1 MIGLALFGAGRI
13 GAVHA
18 ANIAA
23 SAKGRLVSV
32 HDVNAAAARQIA
44 ARHGARPAAS
54 AEEVLADR
62 SVDAV
67 LIATSTDTH
76 VELITAA
83 ARAQQGGIC
92 ARSRS
97 TSTLPGSSVLAPDRR
112 TRA

>member
-23 SAKGRLVSV
+23 SAKARLVSA
-32 HDVNAAAARQIA
+32 HDVNAAAARQI
-44 ARHGARPAAS
+44 GARRGAGPAAG
-54 AEEVLADR
+54 AGEVLADR

-83 ARAQQGGIC
+83 ARAGKPIFC
-92 ARSRS
+92 EKPID
-97 TSTLPGSSVLAPDRR
+97 LDI
-112 TRA
+112 

>member
-23 SAKGRLVSV
+23 SAKARLVSV

-44 ARHGARPAAS
+44 ARHGARPAAG
-54 AEEVLADR
+54 AAEVLADR

-76 VELITAA
+76 VELITQRGPAS
-83 ARAQQGGIC
+83 RYS

-97 TSTLPGSSVLAPDRR
+97 TSTLPGWSSAGARSPILA
-112 TRA
+112 